1 MPDLITTKPTPDSF
15 IAHMEAN
22 YPHFCTMFDPA
33 AMVAAATETAQSFS
47 TQPWVVLAFM
57 LNEQNEVVVG
67 QGRAT
72 QGGVGS
78 SVEQLMGVDLR
89 NSFETAYNQAGGYQ
103 P

>member
-1 MPDLITTKPTPDSF
+1 M
-15 IAHMEAN
+15 AHMEAN
-22 YPHFCTMFDPA
+22 YPHFRTMFEPA
-33 AMVAAATETAQSFS
+33 AMVAAATETARAFS

-57 LNEQNEVVVG
+57 LNEQNEVAVAKS
-67 QGRAT
+67 RAT

-89 NSFETAYNQAGGYQ
+89 NTFDTAYNQAGGYQ